1 LARLIKLARPYWKF
15 LIVSAVCLVVSTL
28 LQLTF
33 PLFIGRIVDS
43 AITYKDMTMM
53 TASALALV
61 GVFAVQAVFNF
72 GQTYLTSYTGER
84 LVADVRKGVFAHLQR
99 LSLGFYDNQRVGE
112 LTSRLSN
119 DVTVVQ
125 AGLTNNLISPLGQ
138 VLTLVGGLT
147 AIVLIDWRL
156 IGLVLIVVP
165 PVMLTGILFGRRLS
179 RISEQAQAALGI
191 ATTVLEETLS
201 APRVVKAFGRE
212 DYEIGRYGSAVEE
225 SFNAGLTRIRNR
237 SFFIALITLLG
248 FAALAGIMWF
258 GGVEVLNGNLS
269 PGELFILPL
278 YIIMATGPITAL
290 TGVYAQ
296 FQEASGAAGRLFEI
310 LDTVP
315 DIQDSPGAVALPAPA
330 RGEVELREVT
340 FRYGNGPNVLRD
352 LSLKMEEGRVLALV
366 GPSGAGKTTLASLVP
381 RFYDVAAGAVL
392 VDGYD
397 VRDLTISSLRGA
409 IAIVP
414 QEPQLF
420 GGTVYDN
427 IAYGRVEATEAEVE
441 AAARAA
447 NAHDFI
453 MEYPDGYQSIVGE
466 RGVKLSGGQ
475 RQRVAIARAILR
487 DPRILILDEA
497 TSSLDNES
505 ERLVRDALDRLM
517 KGRTTIII
525 AHRLS
530 TVQHADRIAVIEA
543 GQVVELGTHRELLA
557 QGGLYYRLYTKSATG
572 LPLEELPPTDDL
584 EELATREVAGSV

>member
-1 LARLIKLARPYWKF
+1 
-15 LIVSAVCLVVSTL
+15 VVSTL

-43 AITYKDMTMM
+43 AITYKDMAMM
-53 TASALALV
+53 TTAALALL
-61 GVFAVQAVFNF
+61 GVFAVQAIFNF
-72 GQTYLTSYTGER
+72 GQTYLVSYTGER
-84 LVADVRKGVFAHLQR
+84 LVADVRKGVFTHLQR

-179 RISEQAQAALGI
+179 RISERAQAALGI

-278 YIIMATGPITAL
+278 YIIMATGPIGSL

-296 FQEASGAAGRLFEI
+296 FQEASGAAHRLFEI

-315 DIQDSPGAVALPAPA
+315 DIQDSPGAISLPAPA
-330 RGEVELREVT
+330 RGEVELRDVI
-340 FRYGNGPNVLRD
+340 FHYGNGPDVLRN
-352 LSLKMEEGRVLALV
+352 LSLKMEAGRVLALV

-392 VDGYD
+392 VDGHD

-420 GGTVYDN
+420 GGAVYEN
-427 IAYGRVEATEAEVE
+427 IAYGRVDATEAEVE

-453 MEYPDGYQSIVGE
+453 TDLPDGYLSIIGE

-525 AHRLS
+525 AHRLT

-557 QGGLYYRLYTKSATG
+557 MGGLYHRLYMKSAAG
-572 LPLEELPPTDDL
+572 LPLEELPATDDL
-584 EELATREVAGSV
+584 EELATREVAGTV